1 MTDQAGQGPNE
12 KISGLDC
19 PFDEPR
25 GDLSKQ
31 FIFIAKLQVSTLYLE
46 RERNRSYRG
55 YCVLVYDPRH
65 VARINE
71 LSLDEWHVLAT
82 DIHRAHSAIVQACSP
97 AHMNLASLGNAV
109 RHIHWHLIP
118 RYLDDPN
125 WGDTIWSP
133 SDGIALPKTLT
144 DEDYREIA
152 ESIAKALGNLTT
164 DAGNENKPVI

>member
-1 MTDQAGQGPNE
+1 MIEPVGQEWADRVAGQE
-12 KISGLDC
+12 C

-31 FIFIAKLQVSTLYLE
+31 FIFVAKLKVSTLYLE
-46 RERNRSYRG
+46 RERNRVYRG

-65 VARINE
+65 VARIDQLTAE
-71 LSLDEWHVLAT
+71 EWHVLAG
-82 DIHRAHSAIVQACSP
+82 DIHRAQSAIFKACAP

-109 RHIHWHLIP
+109 PHVHWHLIP

-133 SDGIALPKTLT
+133 SDVEPAKKTL
-144 DEDYREIA
+144 REEEYA
-152 ESIAKALGNLTT
+152 EIVKSIVDALRAN
-164 DAGNENKPVI
+164 